1 MFTEEPTIH
10 EEPVSLIASCHPM
23 QSGIFIWDEMDEE
36 WRLTLRYSEIEITA
50 TEDDYFEAMCAIRV
64 SLEVE
69 GMMPNCYGASRIR
82 KKAMNTPLLSP
93 EETARRGD
101 EIYERQIRSRVET
114 GNYGKIVAIDVETG
128 SYALEETAVAASRQL
143 QALQPSAEVWLV
155 RVGHRGL
162 HHIGASSV
170 RKSQ

>member
-1 MFTEEPTIH
+1 M
-10 EEPVSLIASCHPM
+10 LA
-23 QSGIFIWDEMDEE
+23 
-36 WRLTLRYSEIEITA
+36 
-50 TEDDYFEAMCAIRV
+50 
-64 SLEVE
+64 
-69 GMMPNCYGASRIR
+69 N
-82 KKAMNTPLLSP
+82 KKKVMNTPQLSP

-101 EIYERQIRSRVET
+101 DIYERQIRSQVEAD
-114 GNYGKIVAIDVETG
+114 NYGKIVAIDVETG

-162 HHIGASSV
+162 HHIGASSA